1 MFPAQS
7 CRISRRKVSHR
18 LPSAVDTYVHT
29 HTHSRQ
35 FPHAAFFNGQGT
47 KRSCEARLRVCV
59 RMGQESRAHGSPSLS
74 QRGMSHR
81 RFPAVWLAVSPRL
94 RGYNKA
100 ARHSHMNCAPTGAG
114 YRVHQ
119 STWWSTIN
127 MQPLHSSS
135 PTRFLHAPFLRLFS
149 SSFIPLL
156 SSSLPFF
163 SVPLE
168 KARLVSPQR
177 ALLQVPDWL
186 LNWHSLKYPSN
197 ACRERY
203 VWTKRTCWRQHQQ
216 QQQQRQRRD
225 RWRWRWR
232 CRPALRNGLYC

>member
-1 MFPAQS
+1 M
-7 CRISRRKVSHR
+7 
-18 LPSAVDTYVHT
+18 
-29 HTHSRQ
+29 
-35 FPHAAFFNGQGT
+35 GEG
-47 KRSCEARLRVCV
+47 RSEVAKLGCVCACV
-59 RMGQESRAHGSPSLS
+59 WDKSRAHGSPSPS

-135 PTRFLHAPFLRLFS
+135 PTRFLHAPFAPSLFL
-149 SSFIPLL
+149 PLL
-156 SSSLPFF
+156 FLSSLLLSLF

-203 VWTKRTCWRQHQQ
+203 VWTKRTCWRQHQRHQ
-216 QQQQRQRRD
+216 QHQQHQQ
-225 RWRWRWR
+225 
-232 CRPALRNGLYC
+232 

>member
-29 HTHSRQ
+29 HILTTVSARS
-35 FPHAAFFNGQGT
+35 FFQWA
-47 KRSCEARLRVCV
+47 RDEAKWLGCVCACV
-59 RMGQESRAHGSPSLS
+59 WDKSRAHGSPSLTE
-74 QRGMSHR
+74 RNVSHR

-216 QQQQRQRRD
+216 QQRQQRQRRD